1 MARIVSVY
9 PFNDKSLGRKICLRY
24 QVYVTLVRD
33 LNHTAIFLSK
43 NPSSVP
49 RCLHCKVKQE
59 NSSRP
64 LIKRKVT
71 PELRPHPSALVDL
84 LRQLPFADINI
95 EFRPDAKIAFE
106 VDAGFDREAC
116 CAELFVNPRFQ
127 IIDVGSVPCTSSPI
141 ECPVRCMNCAP

>member
-9 PFNDKSLGRKICLRY
+9 PFNDQSLCRKIRLRY
-24 QVYVTLVRD
+24 QVYITLVRD

-64 LIKRKVT
+64 LIKRK
-71 PELRPHPSALVDL
+71 
-84 LRQLPFADINI
+84 LRQNCDHIPLHWLTCCDSFRFADINI

-116 CAELFVNPRFQ
+116 AWQNY
-127 IIDVGSVPCTSSPI
+127 S
-141 ECPVRCMNCAP
+141 